1 MISEINLKNFKSHKT
16 TSIVS
21 NKLTLLCGQNGVGKS
36 SLIQS
41 LLLLRQSYIKD
52 RLEEHLSLNKPLCN
66 IGKTKDVLYINN
78 ENNEIEISLLN
89 NGYKFSWHF
98 DATDDYDFLNR
109 KNKKKSQVEKYSSLS
124 LFSKKFQYISA
135 SRGAN
140 YDADDFE
147 VLFSNQLSLSEGKAE
162 LTAQFLYEYGK
173 RIVVNELLLHST
185 ESDKYLL
192 SQVTAWEREIS
203 RGVNVVP
210 VKVGNE
216 FDIKYTF
223 DIPNLG
229 PTHEFSSKNVGFGL
243 SYALPI
249 IVAVLSAE
257 EDALIIIE
265 NPEAHLH
272 PNGISK
278 LTELICL
285 ASQAGIQ
292 IILETHSDHV
302 INGILVQCKK
312 FEETKKG
319 IDRNDVAIYQFERDE
334 KEHCTIAT
342 KIEVNEEGKI
352 SFAPEGFFDQSTIDT
367 DFLFD
372 L

>member
-1 MISEINLKNFKSHKT
+1 MINEINLKNFKSHKNT
-16 TSIVS
+16 LIIS

-41 LLLLRQSYIKD
+41 LLLLRQSYIKGK
-52 RLEEHLSLNKPLCN
+52 LEEHLSLNKPLCN

-78 ENNEIEISLLN
+78 DNNEIEISILN
-89 NGYKFSWHF
+89 NKDNFAWNF
-98 DATDDYDFLNR
+98 DAGEDYDFLNR
-109 KNKKKSQVEKYSSLS
+109 KNKNLAQVGKYLDLS
-124 LFSKKFQYISA
+124 LFTNNFQYISA

-140 YDADDFE
+140 YDADDYE
-147 VLFSNQLSLSEGKAE
+147 VLFGNQLSLNEGKAE
-162 LTAQFLYEYGK
+162 LTAQYLYEYGK
-173 RIVVNELLLHST
+173 SVIVNELLFHSS

-203 RGVNVVP
+203 KGVNVVP

-249 IVAVLSAE
+249 IVAILSAKKGS
-257 EDALIIIE
+257 LLIIE

-272 PNGISK
+272 PSGIAK

-285 ASQAGIQ
+285 ATQAGIQ
-292 IILETHSDHV
+292 MIIETHSDHV
-302 INGILVQCKK
+302 VNGILVQCKK
-312 FEETKKG
+312 FEDDGKG
-319 IDRNDVAIYQFERDE
+319 ISNSNVSIYQFDRNED
-334 KEHCTIAT
+334 EHCTIAT
-342 KIEVNEEGKI
+342 KIEIEEGGRIRI
-352 SFAPEGFFDQSTIDT
+352 SPKDFFDQIQN
-367 DFLFD
+367 D
-372 L
+372 LEQILGF